1 MLSTTTQARNS
12 GKSVARGQE
21 VGNLSRVCVCVC
33 VVRAYGS
40 PLCHAEEGWR
50 KKAAAA
56 LNK

>member
-1 MLSTTTQARNS
+1 M
-12 GKSVARGQE
+12 
-21 VGNLSRVCVCVC
+21 CVC